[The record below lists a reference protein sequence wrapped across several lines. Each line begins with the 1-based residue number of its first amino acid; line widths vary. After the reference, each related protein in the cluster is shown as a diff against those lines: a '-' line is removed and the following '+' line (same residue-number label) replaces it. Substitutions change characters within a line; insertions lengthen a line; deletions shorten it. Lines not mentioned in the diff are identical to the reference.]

1 MNKIPFRLHLALAA
15 ALILGATLAA
25 PVSSFAEEGPTR
37 GQIKNTDVE
46 ATPTVTLQ
54 RWQNATE
61 DERYSFLVGFVT
73 MLDIEH
79 SWQGDN
85 PRPYKE
91 SLIDCWYQ
99 GLKGTTYKELYAVI
113 ENYIAAHPG
122 DLELPLPQVIWF
134 EVVQPKVAD
143 KITSEK

>member
-1 MNKIPFRLHLALAA
+1 MNKFFSPVYLILAVAVV
-15 ALILGATLAA
+15 LGATFAVPA
-25 PVSSFAEEGPTR
+25 GSFAEEAAGER
-37 GQIKNTDVE
+37 IVNSDVSINP
-46 ATPTVTLQ
+46 AVTLQ
-54 RWQNATE
+54 RWQNAAE
-61 DERYSFLVGFVT
+61 NERYSFLIGFVS
-73 MLDIEH
+73 MLDIER
-79 SWQGDN
+79 SWQGDH

-99 GLKGTTYKELYAVI
+99 GLKGMTYKELYTVI
-113 ENYIAAHPG
+113 ENYIATHPG

>member
-1 MNKIPFRLHLALAA
+1 MNKFFSPVYLILAA
-15 ALILGATLAA
+15 AVVIGATFTIPSGA
-25 PVSSFAEEGPTR
+25 FAEEVAGEK
-37 GQIKNTDVE
+37 IVNTEVN
-46 ATPTVTLQ
+46 ATPVVTLQ
-54 RWQNATE
+54 RWQNAAE
-61 DERYSFLVGFVT
+61 NERYSFLIGFAT
-73 MLDIEH
+73 MLDIERA
-79 SWQGDN
+79 WQGDH

-99 GLKGTTYKELYAVI
+99 GLNGMTYKELYTVI
-113 ENYIAAHPG
+113 ENYIATHPG

>member
-1 MNKIPFRLHLALAA
+1 MNKFLSPVHLILAA
-15 ALILGATLAA
+15 ALFFGAAFA
-25 PVSSFAEEGPTR
+25 IPVDSFAEESAGEK
-37 GQIKNTDVE
+37 IVNTEVD
-46 ATPTVTLQ
+46 ATPVVTLQ
-54 RWQNATE
+54 RWQNAAE
-61 DERYSFLVGFVT
+61 NERYSFLIGFAT
-73 MLDIEH
+73 MLDIERA
-79 SWQGDN
+79 WQGDH

-99 GLKGTTYKELYAVI
+99 GLKGMTYKELYAVV
-113 ENYIAAHPG
+113 ENYIATHPG

>member
-1 MNKIPFRLHLALAA
+1 MKKLYSPGYLVLALALFFGA
-15 ALILGATLAA
+15 ALMVPVGALAEDL
-25 PVSSFAEEGPTR
+25 SQ
-37 GQIKNTDVE
+37 GQIKNE
-46 ATPTVTLQ
+46 AVADTPVVTLQ
-54 RWQNATE
+54 RWQNAE
-61 DERYSFLVGFVT
+61 ENERYAFLVGFVT

-91 SLIDCWYQ
+91 SLIGCWHQ
-99 GLKGTTYKELYAVI
+99 GLGGMTYKELYTRI

-134 EVVQPKVAD
+134 DIVQPKVAD
-143 KITSEK
+143 KIKNEK

>member
-1 MNKIPFRLHLALAA
+1 MNKFFSPVYLVLAA
-15 ALILGATLAA
+15 AVILGATFAVPA
-25 PVSSFAEEGPTR
+25 GSFAEESPR

-46 ATPTVTLQ
+46 DTPVVTLQ
-54 RWQNATE
+54 RWQNAAE
-61 DERYSFLVGFVT
+61 NERYSFLVGFVT

-79 SWQGDN
+79 SWQGDH
-85 PRPYKE
+85 PLPYKD

-99 GLKGTTYKELYAVI
+99 GLKGMSYKELYGVI
-113 ENYIAAHPG
+113 ENYIATHPK

-143 KITSEK
+143 KIVTEK